1 MGQVGPGAL
10 HRQAEGRAVT
20 DCVFCPANWPNL
32 DVVERT
38 SKVVIIRPL
47 EPVTPGHVLAI
58 HREHTQNAAD
68 RPRIAAET
76 FKDAA
81 YYVAARPGLQAN
93 IITSIGPHATQTVF
107 HTHVHVVPRRENDG
121 LPLPWTPQHELKRL
135 HAIMAMKNIAQ
146 ESSLHDI
153 SSVGI
158 FQQQSSPYTLSSFFP
173 QQSGPYAPQPSP
185 KKEQKPKP
193 HWSGLEGGFAEGIAV
208 DD

>member
-1 MGQVGPGAL
+1 M
-10 HRQAEGRAVT
+10 T
-20 DCVFCPANWPNL
+20 DCVFCPDNWDKL
-32 DVVERT
+32 DVVQREHN
-38 SKVVIIRPL
+38 SFLIFRPL
-47 EPVTPGHVLAI
+47 DPVTEGHVLVVSR
-58 HREHTQNAAD
+58 HHTANASISTQDTAN
-68 RPRIAAET
+68 IMGL
-76 FKDAA
+76 
-81 YYVAARPGLQAN
+81 AARYVREQGIEAN